1 MKKKKILI
9 YSLIFI
15 VLLAIALG
23 IVFFLDKVS
32 EKGKSD
38 KQPEIADHYSFE
50 KRMKFAM
57 PEYAEVT
64 ILDMKISDE
73 EEAVYLKFTIP
84 ESEVDS
90 FVETLNTADYYE
102 DSDWGNDYDFIPHP
116 ERASD
121 KWDMDYKKLDK
132 FFMGFNTR
140 ISSKYKHRLHINIYF
155 LKPENGK
162 VTIYLCYNG

>member
-1 MKKKKILI
+1 MKKKKIII
-9 YSLIFI
+9 YSVIFI

-23 IVFFLDKVS
+23 IVFFLDKAS
-32 EKGKSD
+32 EKEKSD

-90 FVETLNTADYYE
+90 FVETLNTAGHFENNEHY
-102 DSDWGNDYDFIPHP
+102 GIIPHP
-116 ERASD
+116 ERTSD
-121 KWDMDYKKLDK
+121 NWDMDYDK
-132 FFMGFNTR
+132 MERYFNGYGIR
-140 ISSKYKHRLHINIYF
+140 QSSKWTHRLHIYIYF
-155 LKPENGK
+155 LKPENGT
-162 VTIYLCYNG
+162 VTIYLCYYG

>member
-1 MKKKKILI
+1 MTKKKILI
-9 YSLIFI
+9 YSVIFI

-102 DSDWGNDYDFIPHP
+102 YSDWGNNYDLIPHP

-121 KWDMDYKKLDK
+121 KWDMDYEKLEK
-132 FFMGFNTR
+132 HYSGYNIR
-140 ISSKYKHRLHINIYF
+140 KSSKWSHRLHIYIYF
-155 LKPENGK
+155 LKPENET
-162 VTIYLCYNG
+162 VTIYLAYGG